1 MCARSW
7 VVNVCV
13 RLCACPCLLWR
24 CRVSRPT
31 LESTCASCRSVPRR
45 FHTARALQIHCTNS
59 HAPFRF
65 YPEDT
70 GPKEGDRVT
79 GALSKAW
86 GHGENDTGS
95 VVASVLDL
103 VVRRVEYDA
112 ASTSERARMRYARG
126 AGGVGG
132 TRVQS

>member
-1 MCARSW
+1 MPVL
-7 VVNVCV
+7 VVALSCLQTNVGEH
-13 RLCACPCLLWR
+13 LCKLPFC
-24 CRVSRPT
+24 S
-31 LESTCASCRSVPRR
+31 RR

-70 GPKEGDRVT
+70 GPKERDRVT